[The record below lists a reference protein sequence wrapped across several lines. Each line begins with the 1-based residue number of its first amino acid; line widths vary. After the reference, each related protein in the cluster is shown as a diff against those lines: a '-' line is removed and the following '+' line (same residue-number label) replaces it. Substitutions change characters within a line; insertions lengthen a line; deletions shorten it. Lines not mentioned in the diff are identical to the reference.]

1 MDIQVLLKMLESF
14 ESAVAKHYRRLAEGY
29 ASDRDA
35 SFLFYKM
42 YLEEKAHASL
52 VRYERRLIR
61 NAPDLFGPATADLT
75 ELENVTAYVNA
86 LMDRANLQPLDEAVR
101 SAAEIENSASEYHY
115 RTAIVEAYP
124 AVARL
129 LRGLGTADREHV
141 GALWEFG
148 VQRGFLSEEARPPF
162 VGRREETAEVSGNKV
177 ASSLP

>member
-1 MDIQVLLKMLESF
+1 VDIQVLLKTLEGF
-14 ESAVAKHYRRLAEGY
+14 ESAVAKYYRCLAEGY
-29 ASDRDA
+29 ASDREA
-35 SFLFYKM
+35 AFLFYKM
-42 YLEEKAHASL
+42 HLEEKAHASL
-52 VRYERRLIR
+52 VRYEKRLIR

-86 LMDRANLQPLDEAVR
+86 LMGRATLQPLDEAVR

-124 AVARL
+124 NVARL

-148 VQRGFLSEEARPPF
+148 IKRGFLDEGARPPF
-162 VGRREETAEVSGNKV
+162 IGRRDEAGDAREKKAVPLG
-177 ASSLP
+177 P